1 MKASTSSGY
10 IPATKSES
18 LTGCS
23 GENALYQYIRKQLSA
38 GLSKLDD
45 VEMPKGPGPGHI
57 LTRPEMTGESDK
69 GWGIFE
75 GALGW

>member
-23 GENALYQYIRKQLSA
+23 GENALYRYTRKQLSA

-45 VEMPKGPGPGHI
+45 DEMPKGPVPGRN
-57 LTRPEMTGESDK
+57 LTRPGMTGESDK
-69 GWGIFE
+69 GWGISE
-75 GALGW
+75 GALEW